1 MKNAIRITRK
11 VLLVAT
17 LFVSMLSYA
26 NESFVSIIKKD
37 AKKAALVLKDVKKGD
52 QLSIVDEAGVLL
64 YKEDIEKTGV
74 YAKGFDLTVLPEG
87 AYVFKLNTDTKIK
100 TMPFTV
106 NSKTIYFNK
115 ALETTTHKPNIRVKD
130 NLAYITK
137 LNLDLKP
144 VSINVYFSSFEKPD
158 SEKLIYTE
166 TIYNTKEI
174 GKVLN
179 LKSKAKGKYRVA
191 LVTENLTYTE
201 TLD

>member
-1 MKNAIRITRK
+1 MKNAIKITRK
-11 VLLVAT
+11 VLLAT
-17 LFVSMLSYA
+17 TMVVSMLSYA

-37 AKKAALVLKDVKKGD
+37 SKKAALVFNDVKKGN
-52 QLSIVDEAGVLL
+52 QLSITDDTGVLL
-64 YKEDIEKTGV
+64 YKELIKKSGV

-87 AYVFKLNTDTKIK
+87 KYVFKLSTDTKIK
-100 TMPFTV
+100 AMPFTV

-115 ALETTTHKPNIRVKD
+115 ALETTTHKPIIRVKD

-144 VSINVYFSSFEKPD
+144 VNINVYFSSFEKPN

-166 TIYNTKEI
+166 TIYNTKDI

-179 LKSKAKGKYRVA
+179 LKSKAKGKYRIA
-191 LVTENLTYTE
+191 LVTENLSYTE
-201 TLD
+201 TID